1 MDAKLT
7 VSLTEAGADDAR
19 LDALHRQVRDELG
32 QVDGLE
38 VASRT
43 ESVATSAPAGTRALG
58 PAEISALSVA
68 VLGSGGVAGLVAGLR
83 AWLGRG
89 HDAPRMVRL
98 EIDGDAIVL
107 EAADTSEREQLL
119 RMFLD
124 RHGLQ
129 EAT

>member
-1 MDAKLT
+1 MDTRLT
-7 VSLTEAGADDAR
+7 VSLGEAGADRVR
-19 LDALHRQVRDELG
+19 LDVLHRQVRDELG

-38 VASRT
+38 VVSQVEDAGS
-43 ESVATSAPAGTRALG
+43 SPAGTRALG

-68 VLGSGGVAGLVAGLR
+68 ILGSGGAAGLVAGLR

-89 HDAPRMVRL
+89 HDAPRLVRL

-107 EAADTSEREQLL
+107 EAADTTERAQLL

-124 RHGLQ
+124 RHGMQ